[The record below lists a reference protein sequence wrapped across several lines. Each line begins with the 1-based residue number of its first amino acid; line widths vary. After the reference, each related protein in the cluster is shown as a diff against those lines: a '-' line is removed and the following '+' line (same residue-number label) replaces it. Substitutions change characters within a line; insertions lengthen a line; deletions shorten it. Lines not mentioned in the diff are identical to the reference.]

1 MQPSPEEAL
10 ARAQE
15 HCFMSG
21 VGDVGEALCAAN
33 MAFGLA
39 KMHHVQRELGL
50 PADASFI
57 GATDATV
64 TRNTKRWGQG
74 FGYGG
79 RIQWSGDFAVLD
91 IKSNC
96 CGMIVVAP
104 EQPVDIEALEANAKR
119 LQANPPSLDGHTVD
133 FDLGEGNHFVDVCDV
148 VQTFNGAEA
157 DAQQYVIIHTSGH
170 EFRESSPHGPGIYFD
185 ASPALAAM
193 LERRETPWG
202 DLHILQGQAAQD
214 WYGTYS
220 WCQDFSLRRR
230 ELLARELV
238 GSLKV
243 ICNRT
248 HQGLEAI
255 NDAILGC
262 YHFSQSD
269 LDSGQRFPL
278 TLAPDLPAYLVRP
291 KPSFQTRIL
300 EQTGLYQR
308 AERHGLLE
316 RLRGV
321 NLLPHGGGYAY
332 SQYTEVQG
340 VLQDGPD
347 QRRFQL
353 SRPDG
358 AVDAIGDVRGAAYG
372 YRGDEVRQRM
382 LELDLG
388 EIEVETKISYILS
401 RD

>member
-1 MQPSPEEAL
+1 
-10 ARAQE
+10 
-15 HCFMSG
+15 MSG
-21 VGDVGEALCAAN
+21 VGDVGESLCEAN

-39 KMHHVQRELGL
+39 KIHHVQRELGL

-79 RIQWSGDFAVLD
+79 RIQWTGDFAVLD

-104 EQPVDIEALEANAKR
+104 DRPVDIEALEANAKR
-119 LQANPPSLDGHTVD
+119 LQRDPPKLDGHTVD

-148 VQTFNGAEA
+148 VQTFDGAQA
-157 DAQQYVIIHTSGH
+157 DADQYVIIHTSGH
-170 EFRESSPHGPGIYFD
+170 EFRERSPQGPGIYFD
-185 ASPALAAM
+185 ASEELAAM
-193 LERRETPWG
+193 LEPRQTPWG
-202 DLHILQGQAAQD
+202 TLHILRGQAAQD
-214 WYGTYS
+214 WYEIYS

-238 GSLKV
+238 GGLRV

-248 HQGLEAI
+248 HQGLGAI

-262 YHFSQSD
+262 YHFSQED

-291 KPSFQTRIL
+291 KPSFQSRVL
-300 EQTGLYQR
+300 EQTGLGER
-308 AERHGLLE
+308 AERHGLLQ
-316 RLRGV
+316 RLETV

-332 SQYTEVQG
+332 SQYSGVQG
-340 VLQDGPD
+340 VLEDGPD
-347 QRRFQL
+347 DRRFQL
-353 SRPDG
+353 TRPDG
-358 AVDAIGDVRGAAYG
+358 GVDAVGDVRAAAYG
-372 YRGDEVRQRM
+372 YRGDEVRKRM

-388 EIEVETKISYILS
+388 DIEVETKISYILS